1 MLSVAR
7 KKKKKKNQR
16 MHKMLYKSGEWY
28 MNKPFSKT
36 HQNID
41 RNKTVKFSGSAVE
54 VEIFIK
60 IYV

>member
-7 KKKKKKNQR
+7 KKKKNQR
-16 MHKMLYKSGEWY
+16 VHKMLYKSGKLY
-28 MNKPFSKT
+28 MNKPFSEP